1 VGRGLKISIGMGGCG
16 LAVGARDV
24 YHLVLKEVE
33 KRRVEASVIPVG
45 CMGLCYMEP
54 IVEIHRNG
62 MPSAIYGRVR
72 PESVGEIL
80 DAYLGGDVSE
90 AFALRNRV
98 GSARG
103 ESEVPLLDEID
114 FFKHQVRWVTRNC
127 GIVDSESIEDYIV
140 YGGYRGLARALESR
154 PKDVI
159 EVIKKSGL
167 RGRGKADFPTWL
179 KWSICRE
186 AKGQQPKY
194 VVYNADKGARE
205 LS

>member
-1 VGRGLKISIGMGGCG
+1 
-16 LAVGARDV
+16 
-24 YHLVLKEVE
+24 
-33 KRRVEASVIPVG
+33 
-45 CMGLCYMEP
+45 
-54 IVEIHRNG
+54 
-62 MPSAIYGRVR
+62 RVR

-98 GSARG
+98 GSAKG